1 MIPFAATVVVL
12 VAVYAAYA
20 LGHHHGR
27 IEGEEAAKTREWGAC
42 VHNVCGVVCYPKGD
56 RYVCL
61 DCGDA
66 LD

>member
-1 MIPFAATVVVL
+1 MIWALQVALVALVL
-12 VAVYAAYA
+12 VAYRVGKHRGYFAGY
-20 LGHHHGR
+20 
-27 IEGEEAAKTREWGAC
+27 EAAKTRRLGPCA
-42 VHNVCGVVCYPKGD
+42 HNVCGVVGYPKGD